1 MTRMDEQM
9 SGADKRREMRR
20 SLELDASNIN
30 KISMNDIM
38 LAGIVV
44 IAMVLSL
51 TDFTLSPGDFRNFTA
66 LTLFLYVVTTI
77 VYRNRYNRGK
87 LRGRNDP
94 EYQKALED
102 YRKAK
107 EKIVERGIAS
117 SVPAFC
123 QYYKAHELKEYR
135 KGILADV
142 DMDYDEYMKSYRQLS
157 FWETWKLPLPYHS
170 RIAIIKC
177 NYARPIKLT
186 PGLIMNESGEADR
199 EKLIAQSGMERER
212 IDKLKQFIWRG
223 VVVFL
228 GCMIAVT
235 IIFDFSFIAIVRW
248 LVRMLPIVSAIIMGD
263 DSGFCNIAVTETN
276 FKKDQVSI
284 INLLLEYNEKVK
296 DEPAPEEPAPEEHIT
311 EEPTAEEVETT
322 TE

>member
-1 MTRMDEQM
+1 MERMNEQF
-9 SGADKRREMRR
+9 SGADKRRELRR
-20 SLELDASNIN
+20 NLELESSSVN
-30 KISMNDIM
+30 KFSMNDIM

-51 TDFTLSPGDFRNFTA
+51 TDFTLAPGDFRNFTA
-66 LTLFLYVVTTI
+66 LSLFLYVVTTI

-94 EYQKALED
+94 EYKEALKE
-102 YRKAK
+102 YRIAK
-107 EKIVERGIAS
+107 EKISEGGIAS
-117 SVPAFC
+117 SIPAFC

-135 KGILADV
+135 KGMLADV

-157 FWETWKLPLPYHS
+157 FWQAWRLPMPYHT
-170 RIAIIKC
+170 RMAIIKC

-186 PGLIMNESGEADR
+186 PGLITNESGEADR
-199 EKLIAQSGMERER
+199 EKLISQSGIERER
-212 IDKLKQFIWRG
+212 IDKLKQIIWRG

-228 GCMIAVT
+228 GCMIAVN
-235 IIFDFSFIAIVRW
+235 IIFDFSLIAIARW

-284 INLLLEYNEKVK
+284 INLLFEYSEKVK
-296 DEPAPEEPAPEEHIT
+296 NEPAPEEPTT
-311 EEPTAEEVETT
+311 EDTT